1 MKSPNRLS
9 SGGKN
14 YGGGREEGRGR
25 TNRPGARVEEEGL
38 GGMRRL
44 KLEKQT
50 RNSLRCLCWTAGV

>member
-38 GGMRRL
+38 
-44 KLEKQT
+44 
-50 RNSLRCLCWTAGV
+50 